1 MTPNQHNSRKAKI
14 INKNNNLSLDR
25 KNETRYTFSQLF
37 LNREINNE
45 GG

>member
-1 MTPNQHNSRKAKI
+1 MAPNQRNSHKANF
-14 INKNNNLSLDR
+14 INKNNDLSLDR

-37 LNREINNE
+37 LNSEINNE